1 MAIIPR
7 FADHLPHA
15 QRALRARSVAFAA
28 FRAGGLQS
36 FLVTASHRSPT
47 RATIRCYFRTHAAA
61 AIHARRTAHR
71 GGWPVAV
78 ARDPMRGWHS
88 AAPVANRH
96 SRMPTGCQ
104 WVQSVAG
111 GLRGLIKALDGSGI
125 GVMD

>member
-1 MAIIPR
+1 MTIPR
-7 FADHLPHA
+7 FLTHLPHA

-28 FRAGGLQS
+28 FRAGGLVS
-36 FLVTASHRSPT
+36 FFVAASQRSPT
-47 RATIRCYFRTHAAA
+47 GATIRCYFRTYSSA

-78 ARDPMRGWHS
+78 AREPVHGWCS

-96 SRMPTGCQ
+96 SRMPTGCSRI
-104 WVQSVAG
+104 QSVAG
-111 GLRGLIKALDGSGI
+111 GLRGLIQALDGSGI